1 MRIYDCAIIGGGPA
15 GLNAALLLGR
25 ANRLVA
31 LFDTNNEHLA
41 FELQESISRNGN
53 AAIEFMQ
60 AAKEKLNQYPT
71 IHSIVNHN
79 VRVIKQ
85 SDNKLFKIYAEDGE
99 NFLAEKILLT
109 DGAKIQTD
117 IPNIELYYNKSI
129 FTSPYGYGWELK
141 GKKLIYIN
149 ESGDVA
155 QTVKIIH
162 NLSNDL
168 IVATNGHEIKE
179 NEKRELEN
187 KGINVI
193 ADKIKEVKGHNG
205 VLSSIVFQNGLEV
218 EREAGFITPSTYTTN
233 VIGQGFSCDLDE
245 HGLMV
250 VDHFGRTSEKNVY
263 AAGDAA
269 QPAPTEIVLSEATG
283 IQAAMTINTD
293 ISIERY

>member
-1 MRIYDCAIIGGGPA
+1 MEDRA

-31 LFDTNNEHLA
+31 LFDTNNDHLA

-53 AAIEFMQ
+53 ASIEFMQ

-71 IHSIVNHN
+71 IHSIVSQS
-79 VRVIKQ
+79 VTAIKQ
-85 SDNKLFKIYAEDGE
+85 SDNKLFKIYTEDGE

-109 DGAKIQTD
+109 DGTKIQTA
-117 IPNIELYYNKSI
+117 IPNIKQYYNKSI

-141 GKKLIYIN
+141 ERKLIYIN
-149 ESGDVA
+149 ETGDVA
-155 QTVKIIH
+155 RTAKIIF

-193 ADKIKEVKGHNG
+193 TDKIKEMKGHNG
-205 VLSSIVFQNGLEV
+205 G
-218 EREAGFITPSTYTTN
+218 YW
-233 VIGQGFSCDLDE
+233 
-245 HGLMV
+245 V
-250 VDHFGRTSEKNVY
+250 VSPFKMG
-263 AAGDAA
+263 
-269 QPAPTEIVLSEATG
+269 
-283 IQAAMTINTD
+283 
-293 ISIERY
+293 